1 MFGYL
6 KEKLKG
12 AVDKFSS
19 EVDEESADAS
29 EEELKEQE
37 NESLEKKDMGKVSKA
52 KPKVDDDK
60 KKQKG
65 KSDEKADEKTDE
77 KEKEKKEE
85 IAEESKEAEETEE
98 KEEKGGWFSR
108 LWKRKEEKPV
118 EPEETDESE
127 ETEEVYEAI
136 EEKEVR
142 EDEEGEK
149 EATLEKE
156 KGKKGTKQYKKEE
169 PETSLKEEKFPEQE
183 EETEKKEDSES
194 EDKQGIKDG
203 IIDGIKEDK
212 IKSEVV
218 SPVKSAEKKKK
229 KHKETK
235 ESKKIKEEALEEKE
249 EVKDKKK
256 ELETQEEKIDAEEEK
271 ETTKEPAEGE
281 SKGFFGRFRDSV
293 YDAVTKKS
301 ISEKKFDELFWDIEM
316 VLLENNVAVEV
327 IEKIKLDL
335 KKELVEKKI
344 RRGNTVELI
353 TDTLKD
359 SINDLF
365 VERLDLI
372 EKINQKKPYVMTFVG
387 VNGSGKT
394 TSIAKLAYKLK
405 QMGYN
410 PVIAAADTF
419 RAAAIQQLEEHANN
433 IGVKMIKHDYGADPA
448 AVCFDA
454 IKYANSKKM
463 DIVLIDTAGRLH
475 SNANLVDEMKKIVR
489 VAQPDL
495 KVFVGESTTGND
507 CIEQAQR
514 FNDAIGIDGII
525 LAKTDVDSKGGAAIS
540 VSYVTGKPI
549 IYIGTGQDYNDLT
562 EFDPKLI
569 AENLGLST

>member
-19 EVDEESADAS
+19 DVDEESPDAS
-29 EEELKEQE
+29 EDESKKQDLKTTENKEQKEKKKVETKALKED
-37 NESLEKKDMGKVSKA
+37 SKKE
-52 KPKVDDDK
+52 
-60 KKQKG
+60 QK
-65 KSDEKADEKTDE
+65 EAL
-77 KEKEKKEE
+77 EKKEE
-85 IAEESKEAEETEE
+85 E
-98 KEEKGGWFSR
+98 KEEEQKYEEDAEKEDKGGWFSR
-108 LWKRKEEKPV
+108 LWKKKDEKPSEVEEVIAEKKDGKVKSGEQSLKDTKEDKGEEPSLSTKEEKPKKSHK
-118 EPEETDESE
+118 ES
-127 ETEEVYEAI
+127 A
-136 EEKEVR
+136 
-142 EDEEGEK
+142 
-149 EATLEKE
+149 
-156 KGKKGTKQYKKEE
+156 KKEE
-169 PETSLKEEKFPEQE
+169 SH
-183 EETEKKEDSES
+183 ES
-194 EDKQGIKDG
+194 TDG
-203 IIDGIKEDK
+203 
-212 IKSEVV
+212 V
-218 SPVKSAEKKKK
+218 
-229 KHKETK
+229 
-235 ESKKIKEEALEEKE
+235 LEEKQKVKEKKPQVDSSDELKESLKKESENLAESQINDKKKPIFSEDERETNE
-249 EVKDKKK
+249 EVKADS
-256 ELETQEEKIDAEEEK
+256 
-271 ETTKEPAEGE
+271 EGE
-281 SKGFFGRFRDSV
+281 ENKGFFGRFRDSV

-327 IEKIKLDL
+327 IEKIKADL

-344 RRGNTVELI
+344 RRGRTVELI

-359 SINDLF
+359 SINELF

-372 EKINQKKPYVMTFVG
+372 EKINQKKPYVITFVG

-433 IGVKMIKHDYGADPA
+433 IDVKMIKHDYGADPA

-454 IKYANSKKM
+454 IKYANSRKM
-463 DIVLIDTAGRLH
+463 DVVLIDTAGRLH
-475 SNANLVDEMKKIVR
+475 SNTNLVDEMKKIVR

-495 KVFVGESTTGND
+495 KIFVGESTTGND

-514 FNDAIGIDGII
+514 FNEAIGIDGII

-549 IYIGTGQDYNDLT
+549 IYIGTGQDYKDLT
-562 EFDPKLI
+562 EFEPNIVVK
-569 AENLGLST
+569 NLGLSA